1 MLVAKRGPKQ
11 IFVVW
16 AYNISDHSDH
26 LCHNILHQVLT
37 LRLCPNIF
45 MLHPYLGMQPR
56 ARAGGICCTISLP
69 ANQNDLPFAVLPRMI
84 KRFFNRFIGEEYEYA
99 DLVLLVD
106 IFLCNSRASNTCLT
120 LFQKFK
126 KTFSW
131 L

>member
-1 MLVAKRGPKQ
+1 
-11 IFVVW
+11 
-16 AYNISDHSDH
+16 
-26 LCHNILHQVLT
+26 
-37 LRLCPNIF
+37 

-120 LFQKFK
+120 VFHFFQKTVFLIMTSDLIQK
-126 KTFSW
+126 C
-131 L
+131 